1 MPYKSLED
9 KRANQR
15 DYRRRTANAHTKL
28 YEKTKAGFL
37 MRLYRNM
44 QSRVRGIQKAK
55 AHLYEHISALPAREE
70 FYAWADAQTRFHEL
84 FADYCASGFDRKLAP
99 SADRV
104 DSQKGYEFDN
114 LEWVTMSEN
123 SRRGALSRWSH

>member
-1 MPYKSLED
+1 
-9 KRANQR
+9 
-15 DYRRRTANAHTKL
+15 
-28 YEKTKAGFL
+28 

-55 AHLYEHISALPAREE
+55 AHLYAHIKALPSRKE
-70 FYAWADAQTRFHEL
+70 FYVWATAQPAFHRL
-84 FADYCASGFDRKLAP
+84 FEDYRLAAFNRKLAP
-99 SADRV
+99 SVDRI

-123 SRRGALSRWSH
+123 SRRGAVNRWKH